1 MAVAEMG
8 GEQPLAECAAVAV
21 VQVVVAAASEG
32 KTEEEMVEE
41 GVTVVEP
48 EKMEGKEDSGQPGNT
63 WR

>member
-32 KTEEEMVEE
+32 KTEEE